1 MTLQLTV
8 NNRFYSYFP
17 YVFLGWNWALRTGEG
32 NRNLRSISPEAM
44 SHSSTFQSVEELSS
58 FRLLLFQLWWRR
70 TKEGGEEREEGGEE
84 GGEERVGVKITIY
97 LMVDAKFG
105 FSS

>member
-1 MTLQLTV
+1 LITH
-8 NNRFYSYFP
+8 FYSYFP

-58 FRLLLFQLWWRR
+58 FRLLLFQLCVVEEDKGKGRR
-70 TKEGGEEREEGGEE
+70 KGERRGLE
-84 GGEERVGVKITIY
+84 
-97 LMVDAKFG
+97 
-105 FSS
+105 